1 MQRHQKDPMAQ
12 NSAQDLAEKN
22 EGKVDDLG
30 ITLTPQQIHNSDK
43 SKRRE
48 VKKKIYK
55 QLTLP
60 RAERAKNMTKY
71 WLEKLDK
78 CESAGHLIKK

>member
-1 MQRHQKDPMAQ
+1 M
-12 NSAQDLAEKN
+12 AEKN

-48 VKKKIYK
+48 IKKKIYK
-55 QLTLP
+55 QLTFP
-60 RAERAKNMTKY
+60 RSKRAKNMTKY

-78 CESAGHLIKK
+78 CERAG